1 MMHNKRELSPP
12 KSRADDGIKH
22 RVVNWLLSGGMGFD
36 KTKDAIGNEVLFSSV
51 LRRADL
57 LVFSGNLHALEIK
70 SDSDNLTKL
79 SEQLH
84 DYCRSFDKVS
94 VVTTPKHLPRIQKL
108 LSRNRKIGIII
119 VREKGNVE
127 VVRDVM
133 VNKKLDKQ
141 NLLMFLNKSQ
151 VAALIKT
158 APKTLSTDE
167 IRKIAAKQ
175 CPLELIKKEAYN
187 VLREKYERLFSRFVN
202 EFKKFPFVPEDILDL
217 SLSVPRPRYPKE

>member
-1 MMHNKRELSPP
+1 MMYNKRELSPP

-36 KTKDAIGNEVLFSSV
+36 KTKDAIGNEVLFSSM

-94 VVTTPKHLPRIQKL
+94 VVTTPKHLPRIQKI
-108 LSRNRKIGIII
+108 LSRKRKVGLIVVRETGNIEI
-119 VREKGNVE
+119 VR
-127 VVRDVM
+127 DAI

-141 NLLMFLNKSQ
+141 NLLMFLNKVQ
-151 VAALIKT
+151 VAALAKT
-158 APKTLSTDE
+158 APQTLATDE

-175 CPLELIKKEAYN
+175 CSLKLIKKEAYN
-187 VLREKYERLFSRFVN
+187 ALRKKYERLFSRFVK
-202 EFKKFPFVPEDILDL
+202 EFEKYPFVPEEILHL
-217 SLSVPRPRYPKE
+217 TLSVSRPRNPKK